1 MSSPRPGG
9 SSTGV
14 RQTAASGRSLETMAS
29 YLQVSR
35 RSDHIFYRSVK
46 PRYMFKDNQSKLIPT
61 ETTLDLGHHSSL
73 KKISVTKIVLKV
85 LNLSLKVIFT

>member
-29 YLQVSR
+29 YLQASR

-61 ETTLDLGHHSSL
+61 ETTLDLGHHSS
-73 KKISVTKIVLKV
+73 
-85 LNLSLKVIFT
+85 